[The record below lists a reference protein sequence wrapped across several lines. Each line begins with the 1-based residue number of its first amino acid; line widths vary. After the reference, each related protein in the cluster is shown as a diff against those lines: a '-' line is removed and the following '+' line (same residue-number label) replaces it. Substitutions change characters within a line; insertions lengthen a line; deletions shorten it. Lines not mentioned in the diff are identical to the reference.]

1 MTSAVRS
8 ALLISLTICLFIAI
22 VPAQTRRRA
31 PRAAAPQTHSDWA
44 YPKKEIKSELFAG
57 RRMYFLGDGFVAESP
72 RRSTNGGQHANVIIS
87 ERTAAEFVASV
98 EQGRASADE
107 IQKVLAWAVYGKVC
121 KGHAEGLNISDA
133 YIGPAVI
140 EIGGHTGTEHHFR
153 TVSGNTARIYV
164 STDRRSAIVMIDPAE
179 AEDAA
184 SDDQPAPE
192 KRRTYLTFGDLR
204 LIYIGKS
211 KDAVLRGLGKPV
223 RTYDAGGRVSWT
235 YHALAYDPVLGQR
248 KNVSIWFNQNGFAD
262 SISER

>member
-1 MTSAVRS
+1 
-8 ALLISLTICLFIAI
+8 
-22 VPAQTRRRA
+22 
-31 PRAAAPQTHSDWA
+31 
-44 YPKKEIKSELFAG
+44 
-57 RRMYFLGDGFVAESP
+57 MYFLGDGFVAESP

-164 STDRRSAIVMIDPAE
+164 STDRRSAIVMIDPVE
-179 AEDAA
+179 KEDAA
-184 SDDQPAPE
+184 SDDTQRAPS
-192 KRRTYLTFGDLR
+192 RRGATSRWKTFDDLR
-204 LIYIGKS
+204 LIYMNKS
-211 KDAVLRGLGKPV
+211 KDEILQALGTPV
-223 RTYDAGGRVSWT
+223 RTFDAGGRVGMDIPRTRLRPSAQT
-235 YHALAYDPVLGQR
+235 A
-248 KNVSIWFNQNGFAD
+248 
-262 SISER
+262 